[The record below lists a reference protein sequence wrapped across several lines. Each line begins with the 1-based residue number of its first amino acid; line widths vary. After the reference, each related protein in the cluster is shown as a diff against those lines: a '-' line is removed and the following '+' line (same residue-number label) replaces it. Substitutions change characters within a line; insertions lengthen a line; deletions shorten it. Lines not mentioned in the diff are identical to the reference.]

1 MGHSKAENPRL
12 GEVKAVLQRL
22 QKISDEPEA
31 ASHAGLEN
39 DTRPMRAATHRGGI
53 VMVAIT
59 AALAFALLGTYAF
72 FNFDRLAS
80 TSVRRLP
87 SPVTKTTT
95 DVAPGATAAQLP
107 TSPAPSRTAEL
118 PAPPPT
124 ADPPAQP
131 KIAELPVP
139 PPTGDPPAPP
149 QTAELAA
156 PPRTAD
162 PPAQPKIAELPAPP
176 RTADPPTPPQTAELA
191 APPAPQ
197 ATLQVALGLMA
208 SGHIQ
213 AARGELLRLAPE
225 DSADVAWAL
234 ARSYDPNF
242 LGTLSTADA
251 TADIAEATRWYRAWY
266 AIAVK
271 QGLVA
276 DSVPLER
283 IIRSMR

>member
-1 MGHSKAENPRL
+1 LRAGRSASGTDMGHSKAENPRL

-131 KIAELPVP
+131 KIAELPAP
-139 PPTGDPPAPP
+139 PPTADPPAPP

-156 PPRTAD
+156 PSRTAD
-162 PPAQPKIAELPAPP
+162 PPAPL
-176 RTADPPTPPQTAELA
+176 QTAELA

-208 SGHIQ
+208 SGRVQ

-242 LGTLSTADA
+242 LGTLPTADA

>member
-1 MGHSKAENPRL
+1 MRAGRSASGTDMGHSKAENPRL

-156 PPRTAD
+156 PSRTAD
-162 PPAQPKIAELPAPP
+162 PPAPL
-176 RTADPPTPPQTAELA
+176 QTAELA

-208 SGHIQ
+208 SGRVQ

>member
-1 MGHSKAENPRL
+1 MRAGRSASGTDMGHSKAENPRL

-156 PPRTAD
+156 PSRTAD
-162 PPAQPKIAELPAPP
+162 PPAPL
-176 RTADPPTPPQTAELA
+176 QTAELA

-208 SGHIQ
+208 SGRVQ

-242 LGTLSTADA
+242 LGTLPTADA

>member
-131 KIAELPVP
+131 KIAELPAP
-139 PPTGDPPAPP
+139 PP
-149 QTAELAA
+149 
-156 PPRTAD
+156 TAD
-162 PPAQPKIAELPAPP
+162 PPA
-176 RTADPPTPPQTAELA
+176 PPQTAELA

-208 SGHIQ
+208 SGRVQ

-242 LGTLSTADA
+242 LGTLPTADA

>member
-156 PPRTAD
+156 PSRTAD
-162 PPAQPKIAELPAPP
+162 PPAPL
-176 RTADPPTPPQTAELA
+176 QTAELA

-208 SGHIQ
+208 SGRVQ

-242 LGTLSTADA
+242 LGTLPKADA
-251 TADIAEATRWYRAWY
+251 AADIAEATRWYRAWY